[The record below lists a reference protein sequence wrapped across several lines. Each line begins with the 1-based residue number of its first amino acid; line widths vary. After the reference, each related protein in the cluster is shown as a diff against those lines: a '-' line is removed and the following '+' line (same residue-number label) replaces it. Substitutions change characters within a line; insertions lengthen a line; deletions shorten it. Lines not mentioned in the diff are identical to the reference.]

1 MADDAN
7 EQTTPHWGTSAPDYE
22 GEDPENEI
30 ELDPNMAELPLF
42 AGLEAKKIL
51 RTSRSSARSS
61 RRPRPTTRT
70 MRSVIK

>member
-1 MADDAN
+1 MADDEN

-42 AGLEAKKIL
+42 AGLEAKPVQTEDPAEELQAVENVLL
-51 RTSRSSARSS
+51 RG
-61 RRPRPTTRT
+61 
-70 MRSVIK
+70 

>member
-1 MADDAN
+1 MADDEN

-42 AGLEAKKIL
+42 AGLEAKKQIAIVGAL
-51 RTSRSSARSS
+51 YDV
-61 RRPRPTTRT
+61 TTGE
-70 MRSVIK
+70 VKWLD

>member
-1 MADDAN
+1 MADDEN

-42 AGLEAKKIL
+42 AGLEAKKIFGPSNSHL
-51 RTSRSSARSS
+51 YNTFEQLLSRHS
-61 RRPRPTTRT
+61 
-70 MRSVIK
+70 